1 MNLSDSRGKCP
12 ASLHYV
18 RNLIARGMQA
28 ADVYLKDDWVWLNLS
43 KKPGETRWRN
53 VCRYKAELTR

>member
-1 MNLSDSRGKCP
+1 MNLSGSRGKCP

-28 ADVYLKDDWVWLNLS
+28 ADVYLKDD
-43 KKPGETRWRN
+43 
-53 VCRYKAELTR
+53 